1 MNHFKKIEGK
11 FLHYFLCLM
20 IQYFSLIKE
29 PEQVMIFMIQ
39 LDSNFENF
47 AFAKIQIKV
56 FILFYTSC

>member
-11 FLHYFLCLM
+11 FSHYFLCPT
-20 IQYFSLIKE
+20 IQYSSLIKE

-47 AFAKIQIKV
+47 ACAKIQI
-56 FILFYTSC
+56 